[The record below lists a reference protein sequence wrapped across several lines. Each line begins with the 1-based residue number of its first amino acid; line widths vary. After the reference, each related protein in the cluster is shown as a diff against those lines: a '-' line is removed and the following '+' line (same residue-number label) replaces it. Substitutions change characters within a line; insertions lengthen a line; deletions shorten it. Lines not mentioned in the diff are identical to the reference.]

1 MDYLEKVDF
10 SNKRSTIGKICCVL
24 AYTLHFPLLGSIF
37 LSLTVIVNAEVDS
50 KFLLIY
56 VQVWSLVISWAIG
69 LMYLGQ

>member
-10 SNKRSTIGKICCVL
+10 SNKRSTIGKIFCVL
-24 AYTLHFPLLGSIF
+24 AYALHFPLLGSIF

-56 VQVWSLVISWAIG
+56 V
-69 LMYLGQ
+69 